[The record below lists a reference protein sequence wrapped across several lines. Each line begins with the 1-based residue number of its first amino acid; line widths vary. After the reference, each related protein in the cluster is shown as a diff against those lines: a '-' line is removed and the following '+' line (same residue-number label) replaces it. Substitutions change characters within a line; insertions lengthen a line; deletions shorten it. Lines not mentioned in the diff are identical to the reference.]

1 MICCRNRG
9 HLGKDL
15 KWPHYE
21 AIFKRVGLMET
32 INQLTSIFLNHIEV
46 EKISLRNL
54 PNYIFFCGGGINGD
68 DLSKINTSELGEF
81 NSLRCAILHY
91 LSSQEKELYQD
102 VILAEKFHDWLDDA
116 NINNLID
123 FEVLLAGLATA
134 VILIVEGPGAHAE
147 LGAFSVMPQISSKLI
162 TIYNVNSIKN
172 GQRTFIEWGPIK
184 FLEKNEKIVLRHEW
198 GVIYQLEDN
207 AISQLIDYND
217 DFKALVNLIGTQLAK
232 DIQGKS
238 KKTAVFSRETPSDM
252 CLLVADLVYVFSA
265 LKLREI
271 KTYINE
277 YLKIDLEEKILK
289 EYLYSL
295 KNLGLIKEKNA
306 GAKYFLP
313 TEKNKGFIKYQFK
326 SSPDLPNNFSAN
338 YVKSTLLSFY
348 IKDDNE
354 RAYALGLR

>member
-1 MICCRNRG
+1 M
-9 HLGKDL
+9 
-15 KWPHYE
+15 
-21 AIFKRVGLMET
+21 
-32 INQLTSIFLNHIEV
+32 
-46 EKISLRNL
+46 
-54 PNYIFFCGGGINGD
+54 NG
-68 DLSKINTSELGEF
+68 
-81 NSLRCAILHY
+81 
-91 LSSQEKELYQD
+91 
-102 VILAEKFHDWLDDA
+102 
-116 NINNLID
+116 
-123 FEVLLAGLATA
+123 
-134 VILIVEGPGAHAE
+134 
-147 LGAFSVMPQISSKLI
+147 
-162 TIYNVNSIKN
+162 
-172 GQRTFIEWGPIK
+172 
-184 FLEKNEKIVLRHEW
+184 